1 MATTFLNMTKQML
14 LLHGVNASYTRASA
28 SVYDVATATAV
39 NTSETLTVR
48 TYPRHIKASQFNQP
62 HLINKEA
69 IEFYIAA
76 DSFTFEPKS
85 KDKITYGGKTYVVD
99 SHSEHTA
106 HGEVCLYKII
116 AVRT

>member
-1 MATTFLNMTKQML
+1 MANAYLEMTKRML
-14 LLHGVNASYTRASA
+14 VLHGVDAVYTRTSA
-28 SVYDVATATAV
+28 SVYDVAAGTATNTSV
-39 NTSETLTVR
+39 NTNIR

-76 DSFTFEPKS
+76 DALTDEPKI
-85 KDKITYGGKTYVVD
+85 KDKIVLSGRTYTVD
-99 SHSEHTA
+99 SFIEHTA
-106 HGEVCLYKII
+106 HSEVCLYKVI